1 MLLRFHEIFLQFL
14 YTPFNIELF
23 CENMNK
29 RINAT
34 SVRISPYYSRRKANL
49 TIGKCNVE
57 TIRSIDSCPIKLKVQ
72 YNAMQKFWE
81 IYTHHSG
88 LPISNTSK
96 TLCSHTIKV
105 TFEYEYWL
113 F

>member
-1 MLLRFHEIFLQFL
+1 
-14 YTPFNIELF
+14 
-23 CENMNK
+23 MNK

-72 YNAMQKFWE
+72 YNAKVLGNLYPPLWVTYFK
-81 IYTHHSG
+81 YFKNFVLSHHKSY
-88 LPISNTSK
+88 L
-96 TLCSHTIKV
+96 
-105 TFEYEYWL
+105 
-113 F
+113 